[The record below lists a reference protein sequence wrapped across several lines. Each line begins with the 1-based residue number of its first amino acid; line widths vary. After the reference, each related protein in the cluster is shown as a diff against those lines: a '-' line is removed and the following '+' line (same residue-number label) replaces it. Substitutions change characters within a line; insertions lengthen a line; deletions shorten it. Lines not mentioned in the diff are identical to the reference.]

1 MIDHSPPTPPEPEE
15 RRCDPGTSPKK
26 PPLRKARDL
35 APEEQERILELARQG
50 SSQREIAHRTGI
62 GRRIVRR
69 VLILAAQPGLP
80 GEEAETQASA
90 IAATAALL
98 AKEQASKLDPFREAI
113 KERVEKKLTTTR
125 ILREIKALGY
135 AGGRSILGD
144 YVRTLRPEAGLK
156 KRVFRRFE
164 TPPAEELQ
172 FDWSTYTVPLG
183 GQNRRVQAFSAVLC
197 WSRKLHVRFYRD
209 QRQGTLIQALAT
221 ALEEFGG
228 VPRRVVFDGMTT
240 ASLCRSGADGKP
252 VWNPR
257 FKAFADHY
265 GCLPFVCRPADPD
278 RKGKEERPFWYIEQD
293 FVRGSAWESL
303 EHLNREVRR
312 WLDEVA
318 NVRVHRTTRRVP
330 DEAWREEQPL
340 LLALP
345 ETRHPTYDEET
356 RGVSPDSVISV
367 KGTAYTVPAAL
378 AHLTVVVRLYAD
390 HFEVLDPR
398 SGQVA
403 FTRDYVPEAEKG
415 RLVIDPTHYA
425 TLPRRASLGRARLE
439 ARLLERFPALA
450 PLVDGLRLR
459 FNSLAHV
466 HLARL
471 TRLADRY
478 GEEAFLRAAT
488 AVQDLRRFD
497 SLDVQRLLE
506 REHPLPPEHDPVPPV
521 GAAARAL
528 AALGD
533 VDPGSLEDYAALDE
547 ASTSTPDRETWAE
560 EEQGEVDHGA

>member
-1 MIDHSPPTPPEPEE
+1 MTDQTPPTSPASEE
-15 RRCDPGTSPKK
+15 GPDPATPRRK

-35 APEEQERILELARQG
+35 TPEEQERILELSRQG
-50 SSQREIAHRTGI
+50 SSQREISQRTGI

-69 VLILAAQPGLP
+69 ILTLAAQPGLSA
-80 GEEAETQASA
+80 EEAEVQASA
-90 IAATAALL
+90 IVATAALV
-98 AKEQASKLDPFREAI
+98 ANEQASKLDPFREAI
-113 KERVEKKLTTTR
+113 KERVEKELTTTR
-125 ILREIKALGY
+125 ILREIRALGY
-135 AGGRSILGD
+135 TGGRSILGD
-144 YVRTLRPEAGLK
+144 YVRTLRPQARLK

-164 TPPAEELQ
+164 TPPADELQ

-197 WSRKLHVRFYRD
+197 WSRKMHVRFYRD
-209 QRQGTLIQALAT
+209 QRQGTLIQALAA

-240 ASLCRSGADGKP
+240 AALCRVGADGKP

-265 GCLPFVCRPADPD
+265 GFDPFLCRPADPD
-278 RKGKEERPFWYIEQD
+278 RKGKDERPFWYLEED
-293 FVRGSAWESL
+293 FVRGSQWESL
-303 EHLNREVRR
+303 EHLNQEVRR

-330 DEAWREEQPL
+330 DQAWREEQPL
-340 LLALP
+340 LLAIP

-367 KGTAYTVPAAL
+367 KGTAYTVPASL
-378 AHLTVVVRLYAD
+378 AHLTVVVRLHAE

-398 SGQVA
+398 TGQVA
-403 FTRDYVPEAEKG
+403 LSREYVPEAEKG

-425 TLPRRASLGRARLE
+425 SLPRRSSLGRARLE
-439 ARLLERFPALA
+439 ARLLERFPSLA
-450 PLVDGLRLR
+450 SLVDGLRLR

-466 HLARL
+466 HLSRL

-488 AVQDLRRFD
+488 SIQELRRFD

-528 AALGD
+528 AVLGD
-533 VDPGSLEDYAALDE
+533 VDPGSLEDYAALDDTSASKPAPE
-547 ASTSTPDRETWAE
+547 AEARDE
-560 EEQGEVDHGA
+560 GEVDHGA